1 MRISSQQIFDT
12 GLSSLQQHTSDVV
25 EAQRQISSGQKYSR
39 ASDSALAAGLGV
51 QMTFDSAQYDMFKIN
66 QEHCDRVYA
75 TADTQLKS
83 MFDAMASFQQTLVQ
97 ASNGTLSAENRQILG
112 AKAQKIFDT
121 VASLAGV
128 SKNADGSWNQS
139 GGKWNLRPDS
149 IFNNTG
155 IHLDGT
161 AYVVESPGNSSVAL
175 NIELQNGLAKFDVL
189 GISTQE
195 FKSLF
200 PSADT
205 SSESVKSFLARHVD
219 VLGLMQQMAQ
229 SLETGSA
236 PSPTDLVAIDQAI
249 KQVTY
254 GQVQVGLL
262 QNQLEA
268 ATQWVESQKLNTE
281 TARSNLL
288 DTDLAQATS
297 QLAKSNALLQA
308 AQAIIT
314 KLDTN
319 TLFQKL

>member
-1 MRISSQQIFDT
+1 M
-12 GLSSLQQHTSDVV
+12 V
-25 EAQRQISSGQKYSR
+25 EG
-39 ASDSALAAGLGV
+39 
-51 QMTFDSAQYDMFKIN
+51 
-66 QEHCDRVYA
+66 
-75 TADTQLKS
+75 
-83 MFDAMASFQQTLVQ
+83 
-97 ASNGTLSAENRQILG
+97 
-112 AKAQKIFDT
+112 
-121 VASLAGV
+121 
-128 SKNADGSWNQS
+128 
-139 GGKWNLRPDS
+139 
-149 IFNNTG
+149 
-155 IHLDGT
+155 
-161 AYVVESPGNSSVAL
+161 PGNSSVAL

-195 FKSLF
+195 FKSLL

-229 SLETGSA
+229 SLEAGSA
-236 PSPTDLVAIDQAI
+236 PSATDLVAIDQAI